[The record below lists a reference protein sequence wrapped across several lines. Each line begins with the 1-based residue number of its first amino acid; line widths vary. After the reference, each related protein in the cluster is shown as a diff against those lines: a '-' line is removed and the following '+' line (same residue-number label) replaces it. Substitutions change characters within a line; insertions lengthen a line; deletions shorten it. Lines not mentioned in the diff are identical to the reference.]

1 MEIVNAE
8 HHRLQGHG
16 PWRRDVDHRLLGG
29 VASGVA
35 ARTGVDVQYVR
46 LAFIILALFS
56 GFGVAAYV
64 IAWLVVPASG
74 EATTIATHALTDKQG
89 IAVAAALATFL
100 IAVLVVVS
108 FAGAGW
114 IGTLAWPLVVTVV
127 GVVLLWRNAPADEQ
141 TTLRGLV
148 DPLLGFTG
156 DTTRART
163 AIRVSIAVLL
173 LAVGLVMLLFGHARS
188 TLLLPLAGVVLVI
201 AAIVVVLGPWW
212 LRITRDLVTER
223 QGRIRAEERADM
235 ASRVHDSVLQ
245 TLALIQRRAE
255 DPQQVIQLARAQERE
270 LRSWLFDGRPPGSVG
285 DESTTLA
292 GGLRLIQAEVEAQHQ
307 VSVETVIVGD
317 CALDDDLVALLGAA
331 REATVNAAKWSA
343 APVISIFCEIEKTG
357 VTLFVRD
364 RGTGFDPDA
373 VPADRKGLAESI
385 RARIARHGGT
395 ATVRSAPGEGTEV
408 TLAMPRTTRV
418 GQPATV

>member
-16 PWRRDVDHRLLGG
+16 PWRRDVGHRLLGG

-74 EATTIATHALTDKQG
+74 EATTIATLALTDKQG

-173 LAVGLVMLLFGHARS
+173 LALGLVMLLFGHARA

-212 LRITRDLVTER
+212 MRITRDLVTER

-408 TLAMPRTTRV
+408 TLAMPRTARV